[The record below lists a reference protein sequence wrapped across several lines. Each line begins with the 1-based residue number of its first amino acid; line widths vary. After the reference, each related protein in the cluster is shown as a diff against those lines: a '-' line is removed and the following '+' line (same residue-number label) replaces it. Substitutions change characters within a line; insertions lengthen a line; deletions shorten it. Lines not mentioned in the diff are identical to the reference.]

1 MTDIEKH
8 NSKDDD
14 SLEEKENLL
23 DSFLSNLQA
32 FESEAP
38 ANVEVSS
45 KELAIINP
53 SDYPEIEID
62 RATEEKIKEL
72 QTISRRIEDKDDQSA
87 IPAVIPQGKN
97 YEVDYKNCLNDDQ
110 LKAIITLKGP
120 LLVIA
125 GAGTGKTRVIV
136 HRLSYMIENGI
147 DPHKILLLTFTR
159 KAANEMMNRAETL
172 LNGKSLKGMIGGT
185 FHSFASYVL
194 RKHANMIGLHPKFTI
209 IDQSDSEDTID
220 LIRTELKYN
229 SAEKKFPKKGR
240 IQEVISIARNCNTSI
255 KDVIDKQF
263 DGLIEFEKDIELIAK
278 GYAQYKKICN
288 ILDFDDLIEF
298 LRNALRDHSAF
309 RKKMQDQFQYIM
321 VDEFQDTNI
330 PQKEII
336 DFIAEKHQ
344 NIMVVGDDAQSIYA
358 FRGANL
364 ENILRFPEKYPDCRV
379 IKIQHNYRSSQNILE
394 FTNSILGNAVI
405 GYKKKLFS
413 DYDYNTLPIVKKFYS
428 QEEEAEFIVNKII
441 DISEKNIAY
450 KQIAILNRADWHNR
464 FIQTELLKK
473 NIPYVVI
480 GGFKFNER
488 KHVKDVISYLR
499 IILNPT
505 DAVAW
510 HRVLKLVSGIGV
522 TIASSIIKHL
532 LTNKGKI
539 TFDTFEGKRFYNDLK
554 KMQEM
559 LLAISGAHVSL
570 TEKIEIIRK
579 YYAPILEA
587 REHDYKSRL
596 LDVDVLSELAKKYDD
611 LEKYLSDF
619 ALDPPNKNAAGKSK
633 PLIDENEDDS
643 AITISTIHSAKGL
656 EWNTVFVPHA
666 LDGMLPSNRVKNI
679 EELEEERRL
688 FYVACSRAKEQL
700 FVTYPHQVSTY
711 NAYFTWPS
719 RFLAEIGT
727 GKYLFDT

>member
-1 MTDIEKH
+1 MPDIEKQ
-8 NSKDDD
+8 NNGNNG
-14 SLEEKENLL
+14 LEEKEHLL
-23 DSFLSNLQA
+23 NSFLSNLQI
-32 FESEAP
+32 FESNTP

-45 KELAIINP
+45 VDLADITI
-53 SDYPEIEID
+53 SDYPMLEID
-62 RATEEKIKEL
+62 SATETKIKQL
-72 QTISRRIEDKDDQSA
+72 QLISRNIEENNHQSA
-87 IPAVIPQGKN
+87 IPAIIPQGKQ
-97 YEVDYKNCLNDDQ
+97 YEVDYKKCLNDDQ

-159 KAANEMMNRAETL
+159 KAASEMINRAQTL
-172 LNGKSLKGMIGGT
+172 LNGKSIKGMIGGT

-229 SAEKKFPKKGR
+229 TAERKFPKKNR
-240 IQEVISIARNCNTSI
+240 LQEIISIARNCNSSI
-255 KDVIDKQF
+255 KDVIETQF
-263 DGLIEFEKDIELIAK
+263 DGLLEFVKDIELLAK

-298 LRNALRDHSAF
+298 LRDALRDNQSF
-309 RKKMQDQFQYIM
+309 RKRIQDQFQYIM

-336 DFIAEKHQ
+336 DYIAEKHQ

-364 ENILRFPEKYPDCRV
+364 ENILRFPEKYPNCRV
-379 IKIQHNYRSSQNILE
+379 IKIEHNYRSSQNILG

-405 GYKKKLFS
+405 GYKKKLYS

-450 KQIAILNRADWHNR
+450 RQIAILNRADWHNR

-499 IILNPT
+499 IIINPT

-522 TIASSIIKHL
+522 TIASTIIKHL
-532 LTNKGKI
+532 LTNKGNV
-539 TFDTFEGKRFYNDLK
+539 TFDTFEGKRFYDDLK
-554 KMQEM
+554 KLQDMMQ
-559 LLAISGAHVSL
+559 AISGPAISING
-570 TEKIEIIRK
+570 KIEIIKK

-587 REHDYKSRL
+587 REHDFKSRL

-611 LEKYLSDF
+611 LETFLSDF
-619 ALDPPNKNAAGKSK
+619 ALDPPNKNAAGQTK
-633 PLIDENEDDS
+633 PLIDESEDDS

-666 LDGMLPSNRVKNI
+666 LDGMMPSNRVRNI

-700 FVTYPHQVSTY
+700 FITYPHQVSSY
-711 NAYFTWPS
+711 NAYFTLPS
-719 RFLAEIGT
+719 RFLAEIAPA
-727 GKYLFDT
+727 KYLFDT